1 MLFFVAIQHFL
12 CILHAAIN
20 IFSISAI
27 RGAKG
32 LLKIL
37 TGQLGEL
44 RSLNACLVHILDHF
58 YSLTLSLL
66 GLPQRELKITDK
78 EVYEA
83 ALDLE
88 YKKYEEVKN
97 SNNQSLVT
105 LRRIKNGIARLS
117 GEKVPSTDSPSQSP
131 STSPSPAITSGPEGE
146 DPATPGPPDLGTGP
160 GKEQGLAD
168 KENVRTTRGRERK
181 VNKNVRKLP
190 PI

>member
-1 MLFFVAIQHFL
+1 M
-12 CILHAAIN
+12 
-20 IFSISAI
+20 
-27 RGAKG
+27 
-32 LLKIL
+32 
-37 TGQLGEL
+37 
-44 RSLNACLVHILDHF
+44 VHILNHF
-58 YSLTLSLL
+58 YSHTLSLL
-66 GLPQRELKITDK
+66 GPPQRELKITDK
-78 EVYEA
+78 EAYEA

-117 GEKVPSTDSPSQSP
+117 GEVPSTDSPSQSP
-131 STSPSPAITSGPEGE
+131 STTPSPAITSGPEGE
-146 DPATPGPPDLGTGP
+146 DSATTGLPDLGTAL
-160 GKEQGLAD
+160 GKEQGMAD